1 METKAQASRGEV
13 QVGILYGP
21 RLKWGFDLN
30 VLMDSEPRSRKTQM
44 LEPTTGVFRCRINFS
59 PRIYNPA
66 GKVERAG
73 RHRLSEHKIKKSN
86 EESTHDP

>member
-1 METKAQASRGEV
+1 MRMETKTQASRGEV

-30 VLMDSEPRSRKTQM
+30 VRIDSEPKSRKTQT
-44 LEPTTGVFRCRINFS
+44 LEPTTGVFLWRITFS

-66 GKVERAG
+66 GRVERAE
-73 RHRLSEHKIKKSN
+73 RHRLSE
-86 EESTHDP
+86 